1 MVSTRIHCIIVV
13 LHLYRSHKSSGKKS
27 KVKELSYQSV
37 VVKGGGLL
45 RVYSALVNP
54 LEHRL
59 VVVCGKKTTVAEVVA
74 TALAKCGKQ
83 DLDPKRYELVSL

>member
-1 MVSTRIHCIIVV
+1 MFSYTH
-13 LHLYRSHKSSGKKS
+13 SAHKGSSKKP

-37 VVKGGGLL
+37 MGKGGGLL
-45 RVYSALVNP
+45 RVYTALVCP
-54 LEHRL
+54 LEHRA

-83 DLDPKRYELVSL
+83 DLDPKK